1 MKDEELNKTIA
12 KAINWKPF
20 TLSFDMQG
28 KPIEGWD
35 KVPNFCGD
43 LNLMNDVERTLSD
56 EQYKLFHN
64 FLFNDSYAD
73 GEISIESRRNYISA
87 SARQRAEAFI
97 RTLGECALEKES
109 NNIELITEIVGA
121 TVNRS
126 SATGTHTEVIAEV
139 AFCKNKVNLLYLNKV
154 KIVYEDQ
161 NKTLHTQQHTA
172 DWMLLSEFQK
182 LLHRREIWFID
193 GFSGMYRTLAFVK

>member
-20 TLSFDMQG
+20 TLCFDMQG

-35 KVPNFCGD
+35 KVPNFCSD
-43 LNLMNDVERTLSD
+43 LNLMNDVEKTLTD

-73 GEISIESRRNYISA
+73 GEINIESRRNYISA

-109 NNIELITEIVGA
+109 NNIELIAEIVSA

-126 SATGTHTEVIAEV
+126 STAGTHTEIIAEV
-139 AFCKNKVNLLYLNKV
+139 VFCKDKV

-161 NKTLHTQQHTA
+161 NKTLQSKLHTA
-172 DWMLLSEFQK
+172 DWMLLNEFKK

-193 GFSGMYRTLAFVK
+193 GYSGMFRTLAFVK

>member
-1 MKDEELNKTIA
+1 MTDEPLNKTIA

-43 LNLMNDVERTLSD
+43 LNLMNDVEKTLSD
-56 EQYKLFHN
+56 EQYKLYHS

-73 GEISIESRRNYISA
+73 GKINIESRRNYISA

-97 RTLGECALEKES
+97 RTLGECALEKEYQ
-109 NNIELITEIVGA
+109 NIELIAEIVGA
-121 TVNRS
+121 TVNRGGDS
-126 SATGTHTEVIAEV
+126 GPHTEIIAEV
-139 AFCKNKVNLLYLNKV
+139 VFCKDKV

-182 LLHRREIWFID
+182 LLLHRREIWCFID
-193 GFSGMYRTLAFVK
+193 GFSGMFRTLAFVK

>member
-28 KPIEGWD
+28 NPFEGWD

-43 LNLMNDVERTLSD
+43 LNLMNNVEKTLSD

-73 GEISIESRRNYISA
+73 GEINNESRRNYISA

-109 NNIELITEIVGA
+109 QNIDIKKLIAGIVGA
-121 TVNRS
+121 TVSRS
-126 SATGTHTEVIAEV
+126 SSTGTHTEVIAEV
-139 AFCKNKVNLLYLNKV
+139 AFCKNKA

-161 NKTLHTQQHTA
+161 NKTLRTQPHTV
-172 DWMLLSEFQK
+172 DWMFLWEFEK
-182 LLHRREIWFID
+182 LLQKREIYFID
-193 GFSGMYRTLAFVK
+193 GFSGMYRALAFVK

>member
-35 KVPNFCGD
+35 KVPNFCSD
-43 LNLMNDVERTLSD
+43 LNLMNDVEKTLTD

-64 FLFNDSYAD
+64 FLFNDSYVD
-73 GEISIESRRNYISA
+73 GEINIESRRNYISA

-109 NNIELITEIVGA
+109 NNIELIAEIVGA

-126 SATGTHTEVIAEV
+126 SATGTRTEIIAGV
-139 AFCKNKVNLLYLNKV
+139 VFCKDKV

-161 NKTLHTQQHTA
+161 NKPLQSKLHTA
-172 DWMLLSEFQK
+172 DWMLLNEFKK

-193 GFSGMYRTLAFVK
+193 GYSGMFRTLAFVK

>member
-12 KAINWKPF
+12 KAINWKPSTF
-20 TLSFDMQG
+20 SFDMLG
-28 KPIEGWD
+28 NPIEGWD

-43 LNLMNDVERTLSD
+43 LNLMNNVEKTLSD
-56 EQYKLFHN
+56 EQYKLYHN

-73 GEISIESRRNYISA
+73 GEINIESRRYYITA

-109 NNIELITEIVGA
+109 QNIDIKKLIAGIVGV
-121 TVNRS
+121 TVSRS
-126 SATGTHTEVIAEV
+126 SSTGTHTEVIAEV
-139 AFCKNKVNLLYLNKV
+139 AFCKNKA

-161 NKTLHTQQHTA
+161 NKTLHTQQHTV
-172 DWMLLSEFQK
+172 DWMFLWEFEK
-182 LLHRREIWFID
+182 LLQKREIYFID
-193 GFSGMYRTLAFVK
+193 GFSGMYRALAFVK

>member
-12 KAINWKPF
+12 KAINWEPF
-20 TLSFDMQG
+20 TLCFDMQG
-28 KPIEGWD
+28 KPFEGWD

-43 LNLMNDVERTLSD
+43 LNLMNDVEKTLTD

-64 FLFNDSYAD
+64 FLFNDSYVD
-73 GEISIESRRNYISA
+73 GEINIESRRNYISA

-97 RTLGECALEKES
+97 RTLGECALEKEYQ
-109 NNIELITEIVGA
+109 NIELIAEIVGA

-126 SATGTHTEVIAEV
+126 SAAGPQTEIIAEV
-139 AFCKNKVNLLYLNKV
+139 VFCKDKV

-161 NKTLHTQQHTA
+161 NKTVHTQHTA
-172 DWMLLSEFQK
+172 DWMPLSEFQK
-182 LLHRREIWFID
+182 LLLRRREIWCFTD
-193 GFSGMYRTLAFVK
+193 GFSGMFRTLAFVK

>member
-28 KPIEGWD
+28 NPIEGWD

-43 LNLMNDVERTLSD
+43 LNLMNDVEKTLSD
-56 EQYKLFHN
+56 EQYKLYHS
-64 FLFNDSYAD
+64 FLFNDSYVD
-73 GEISIESRRNYISA
+73 GKINIESRRNYISA

-126 SATGTHTEVIAEV
+126 SSTGTHTEVIAEV
-139 AFCKNKVNLLYLNKV
+139 AFCKNKV

-161 NKTLHTQQHTA
+161 NKILRTQPHTV
-172 DWMLLSEFQK
+172 DWMLLVDFKK